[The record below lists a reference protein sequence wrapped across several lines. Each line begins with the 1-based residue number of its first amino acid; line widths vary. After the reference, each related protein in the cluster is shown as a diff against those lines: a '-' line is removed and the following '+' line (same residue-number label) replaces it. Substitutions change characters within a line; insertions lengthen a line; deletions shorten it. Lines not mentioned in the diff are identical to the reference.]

1 MIAVNHPSRADQCL
15 LSQSIESSIKKNVYH
30 ISRRITTMEC
40 VMKVRNTLKV
50 HDLVIL
56 VARMLVEMRMSL
68 YIYTCI

>member
-1 MIAVNHPSRADQCL
+1 
-15 LSQSIESSIKKNVYH
+15 
-30 ISRRITTMEC
+30 MEC
-40 VMKVRNTLKV
+40 VMDVRNTLKA